1 MVLREVITQVFGSW
15 APVESGLPNLFDEF
29 VDLIAFHAAPEGITI
44 RDVKSKNCC
53 LLKEFYKKDAN
64 DE

>member
-1 MVLREVITQVFGSW
+1 MVLREVIAQVFGSW

-44 RDVKSKNCC
+44 RDVKIKIVFS
-53 LLKEFYKKDAN
+53 
-64 DE
+64 